1 MKDERTY
8 CPFQE
13 AIYMLRSRVII
24 IIFKMMSVVV
34 KGIHR
39 LLLDTRV
46 RDEGKVSQS
55 RIHTNANISV
65 IMVTLSL
72 FSLSS
77 LPNATE
83 KVE

>member
-1 MKDERTY
+1 MKDERT
-8 CPFQE
+8 FQE

-24 IIFKMMSVVV
+24 IKQILIFKMMSVVV

-55 RIHTNANISV
+55 RIHIRES
-65 IMVTLSL
+65 ILLTL
-72 FSLSS
+72 
-77 LPNATE
+77 
-83 KVE
+83 V